1 MPSASEAPPRN
12 THRSTRLFN
21 TPCEFSQQA
30 RLADAWF
37 SRNESYTQPTGDALL
52 KLIPEAV
59 KFALPSHQDRRSI
72 WCSIGHDSCP

>member
-1 MPSASEAPPRN
+1 
-12 THRSTRLFN
+12 LFN

-37 SRNESYTQPTGDALL
+37 TGNESYTQPTGDALL

-72 WCSIGHDSCP
+72 